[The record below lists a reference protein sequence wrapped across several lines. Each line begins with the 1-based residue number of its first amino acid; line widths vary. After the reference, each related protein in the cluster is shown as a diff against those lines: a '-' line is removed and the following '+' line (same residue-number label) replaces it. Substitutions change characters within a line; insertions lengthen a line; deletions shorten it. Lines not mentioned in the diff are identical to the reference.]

1 MPQPQAKPEGPNVAR
16 RKSDP
21 WLSIVG
27 IGEDGLEGLNDEALA
42 HIAAAEVLVGG
53 ERHLAKLEDDGRERL
68 SWGSPLEE
76 TVEILLARRHR
87 RVCILASGDPLCYG
101 IANRIV
107 RQIGTKGV
115 VVVPH
120 HSAFTLASAR
130 LGWDRARVETITL
143 HGRPLERLVPYI
155 QPGACLLIL
164 SAGGATPG
172 QVAGLLRRQGFGPSR
187 LVVFEHM
194 GGPNER
200 RREGLASTWRA
211 RRVAELNTIAVECRA
226 GAKAQIQSRAPGL
239 PDNAFEHDG
248 LLTKRQVRAATL
260 AALMPIPGQLLWDVG
275 AGSGAIAIE
284 WLRAAANSRAVAI
297 ESHPGRLAA
306 IERNA
311 RNLGVPE
318 LQIVAGMAPQ
328 ALAGLAKPDA
338 VFIGG
343 GASHKGL
350 FQACWRALPA
360 GGRLVANVV
369 SLEGERAL
377 MAWRQRHGGD
387 LVRLAIERAEPMGRL
402 TAWRPLRPVIQYAVV
417 KS

>member
-1 MPQPQAKPEGPNVAR
+1 MAGKKNE
-16 RKSDP
+16 S

-27 IGEDGLEGLNDEALA
+27 IGEDGLEGLTAEALA
-42 HIAAAEVLVGG
+42 HIEAAEVLVGG
-53 ERHLAKLEDDGRERL
+53 ERHLAKLDDDGRERL
-68 SWGSPLEE
+68 SWGSPLEK
-76 TVEILLARRHR
+76 TVQTLLARRDR

-107 RQIGTKGV
+107 REIGSDGV

-130 LGWDRARVETITL
+130 LGWDRARVETLTL
-143 HGRPLERLVPYI
+143 HGRPLERLVPHI
-155 QPGACLLIL
+155 QPGARLLIL

-172 QVAGLLRRQGFGPSR
+172 EVAGLLRGRGYGESR

-194 GGPNER
+194 GGPKER
-200 RREGLASTWRA
+200 RREGLARTWRA

-226 GAKAQIQSRAPGL
+226 GPGAMIEPRTPGL
-239 PDNAFEHDG
+239 PDSAYEHDG
-248 LLTKRQVRAATL
+248 LLTKREVRAATL

-284 WLRAAANSRAVAI
+284 WMRTNPNNRAIAI
-297 ESHPGRLAA
+297 ESHADRLAS
-306 IERNA
+306 IERNS
-311 RNLGVPE
+311 RNLGVPD
-318 LQIVAGMAPQ
+318 LQIVAGKAPE

-343 GASHKGL
+343 GATHKGL
-350 FQACWRALPA
+350 FQACWRALPV

-369 SLEGERAL
+369 SLEGEQAL
-377 MAWRQRHGGD
+377 MAWRQRRGGD
-387 LVRLAIERAEPMGRL
+387 LVRLSIERAEPMGRMA
-402 TAWRPLRPVIQYAVV
+402 AWRPFRPITQYSAV